1 MRAIGLIITYY
12 CGIKSIYYAGLANLN
27 FGIVSCFF
35 IFSIIINVACG
46 LLFFDEKINWK
57 ESAGIVVIVVGIIW
71 ISLSKGQRPELSMEN
86 YVEVDEVIQWY
97 KFKSIFLALCV
108 GFFNSTQTVHGKFM
122 MKQKDYGIM
131 NITAD
136 TVLIFIIM
144 TSTFTVLNYFGDS
157 TAYTARNYSLI
168 FVSSCLGMI

>member
-27 FGIVSCFF
+27 FGIVSCCF

-108 GFFNSTQTVHGKFM
+108 GFFNST
-122 MKQKDYGIM
+122 
-131 NITAD
+131 
-136 TVLIFIIM
+136 
-144 TSTFTVLNYFGDS
+144 
-157 TAYTARNYSLI
+157 
-168 FVSSCLGMI
+168 